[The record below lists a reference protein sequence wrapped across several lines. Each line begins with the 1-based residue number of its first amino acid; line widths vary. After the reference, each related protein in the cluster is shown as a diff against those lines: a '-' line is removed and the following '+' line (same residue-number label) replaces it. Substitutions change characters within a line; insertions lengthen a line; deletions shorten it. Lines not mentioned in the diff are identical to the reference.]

1 MATNTNASHENAG
14 QRNSTTDSFRPA
26 TSPAAALP
34 PPLSAKDPKG
44 FAYKTLRERLAVILT
59 RAMDTVSG
67 DAAETER
74 QKGPEARQDIQVVVE
89 RLAKLRDEITA
100 NKPLIALEDDFQDA
114 AVWNAVLQQYTVE
127 NKGCPPRWYDAPWL
141 YFETYFYRRIF
152 EAFYKTAKLKDYD
165 PFTKLK
171 EDALNGCISAA
182 HTLCDF
188 VRSSSHRDA
197 SSGELKQSTYRLIH
211 SSLWGNR
218 CDLSLSCG
226 ADASGQAGSLLKT
239 DALRSC
245 IISDHTDQLWEHL
258 VKLRQQNLGGKP
270 TQLHCV
276 MDNSGY
282 ELAADLALF
291 DFLHASG
298 FVAAVTIHVK
308 AIPWYVSDV
317 MRRDLSWTLRKMREC
332 DHEATRA
339 LGERCQR
346 RIDEGVWS
354 VLDDIFWTQ
363 PFDYAQ
369 MATRRP
375 GLYKL
380 LQSADLVLFKGD
392 VNYRKLVGD
401 LEWDPS
407 VPFHQ
412 VLRGFDP
419 TFLCTLRTIKSNT
432 VAGVDRSVVRD
443 VAQRSADWMITGEYA
458 VLQCAG
464 VTA

>member
-67 DAAETER
+67 DAAEIER

-127 NKGCPPRWYDAPWL
+127 NKGCPPRWYL
-141 YFETYFYRRIF
+141 LVTH
-152 EAFYKTAKLKDYD
+152 
-165 PFTKLK
+165 
-171 EDALNGCISAA
+171 S
-182 HTLCDF
+182 
-188 VRSSSHRDA
+188 
-197 SSGELKQSTYRLIH
+197 LIH